1 MKNCGQS
8 AYVDASEEAF
18 ELARIGDVEDLVL
31 EVHDDGA
38 AQAGEEIVRY
48 RHHPI
53 PHPGDGECRT

>member
-1 MKNCGQS
+1 MN
-8 AYVDASEEAF
+8 ASEEVF

-53 PHPGDGECRT
+53 PHPRMEKIAVRPG